1 MAFPLQR
8 ALQGIPG
15 WQATRPDDSA
25 ICKISEIFLSFVSAK
40 FFL

>member
-15 WQATRPDDSA
+15 PQATRADASA
-25 ICKISEIFLSFVSAK
+25 ICKISKIFLSFELAK